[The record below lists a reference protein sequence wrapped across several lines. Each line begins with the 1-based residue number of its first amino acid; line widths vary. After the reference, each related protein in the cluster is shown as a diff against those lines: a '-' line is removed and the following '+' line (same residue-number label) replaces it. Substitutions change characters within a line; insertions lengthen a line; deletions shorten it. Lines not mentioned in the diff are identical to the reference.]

1 VVDDASTDGTAE
13 VARCFGDLSTEIV
26 SGGRHLGRSGALNAG
41 TRIGTGDVVLF
52 LDSDC
57 AFNTANG
64 LTAHLQALHEGVG
77 VSVSPVRIAGTDFW
91 ARYSNE
97 AARRRDSGPS
107 SDTGWLLTTACAA
120 AFRHTLEDLG
130 GFDEAFN
137 RYGFED
143 RDLLARAIDHGYLV
157 RSTEKAAVRHDGVTS
172 VREVTEKLRISACY
186 SAPVFASKHPTR
198 YLQMRYARVDHD
210 LAPTVWVAALRCMT
224 GCLAVLVRLA
234 DWQIQRPWIPY
245 VCMASAVQL
254 ASALAYS
261 RGSAERAPHQR
272 AMIRRV
278 TRP

>member
-107 SDTGWLLTTACAA
+107 SDT
-120 AFRHTLEDLG
+120 
-130 GFDEAFN
+130 
-137 RYGFED
+137 
-143 RDLLARAIDHGYLV
+143 
-157 RSTEKAAVRHDGVTS
+157 
-172 VREVTEKLRISACY
+172 
-186 SAPVFASKHPTR
+186 
-198 YLQMRYARVDHD
+198 
-210 LAPTVWVAALRCMT
+210 
-224 GCLAVLVRLA
+224 CLAVLVRLA